1 MTTQK
6 KKSTTK
12 RKKQPQRSNTH
23 KLQDE
28 DVKTQVRN
36 TIIEKLDGTDPAPL
50 NVEEAWNIF
59 KTALQDTIRETC
71 GTKKIGGKNR
81 KATAWWNEEVKD
93 PIKEKKNLYKT
104 WIKSKEEQDYI
115 RYRLASSHNKKVV
128 KMAKEKSWTQYGE
141 RLYETCKTSPREFY
155 KSVKT
160 MRMRDEPF
168 DLATTINDANGK
180 VLHEEEEI
188 VKRWESYFKELLNP
202 VGVRIQDTQA
212 LFTPNYQDHI
222 EPNILESEVRV
233 TTSPKGKAAGNDS
246 ITTEAIQACGEI
258 GIQWLTAICQKAWK
272 ERKVLE
278 DWQNAIVVPIWK
290 KKGSK
295 KDCSTYRGISL
306 LSHVGKMYAKILE
319 QHTRAKTEHLLSDAQ
334 FGFRKE

>member
-1 MTTQK
+1 
-6 KKSTTK
+6 
-12 RKKQPQRSNTH
+12 
-23 KLQDE
+23 
-28 DVKTQVRN
+28 
-36 TIIEKLDGTDPAPL
+36 
-50 NVEEAWNIF
+50 
-59 KTALQDTIRETC
+59 
-71 GTKKIGGKNR
+71 
-81 KATAWWNEEVKD
+81 
-93 PIKEKKNLYKT
+93 
-104 WIKSKEEQDYI
+104 
-115 RYRLASSHNKKVV
+115 
-128 KMAKEKSWTQYGE
+128 MAKEKSWTQYGE

-168 DLATTINDANGK
+168 DQATTINDANGK

-212 LFTPNYQDHI
+212 LFTPNYQDHT
-222 EPNILESEVRV
+222 EPNLLESEVRKTV
-233 TTSPKGKAAGNDS
+233 TTSPKRKAAGDDS

-258 GIQWLTAICQKAWK
+258 GIQWLTAIFQKAWK
-272 ERKVLE
+272 ERKVPE

-319 QHTRAKTEHLLSDAQ
+319 QSTRAKTEHLLSDAQ
-334 FGFRKE
+334 FGFRKGRGCTDAIFALRQLCERSIEYNQDLHLVFVDQEKAFDRVNRDKLWKVLEEYGVKGQLLDNIRAIYANSKSAVRTTSGTSDWFPVTSGVRQGCNLSPLLFVIYMDQITKEANPDPEALNELMFADD